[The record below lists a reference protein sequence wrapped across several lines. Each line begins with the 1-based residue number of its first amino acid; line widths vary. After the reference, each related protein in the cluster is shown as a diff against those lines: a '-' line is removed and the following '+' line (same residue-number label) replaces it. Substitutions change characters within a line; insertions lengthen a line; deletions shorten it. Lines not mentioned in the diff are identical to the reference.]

1 MNVKDNVSAC
11 ICNTVRIY
19 YYENLLSLKIRPFYE
34 IFILRKFGA
43 IRYYIPYSG
52 FFTRH
57 YFRKLL
63 FSWTTYNYF
72 DAIDSVQKYVP
83 IKDE

>member
-1 MNVKDNVSAC
+1 MKFL
-11 ICNTVRIY
+11 
-19 YYENLLSLKIRPFYE
+19 YYENLEPYGI
-34 IFILRKFGA
+34 
-43 IRYYIPYSG
+43 IRYYSG